1 MYKSVKNYSQ
11 YQVNEL
17 GEVKCFGRKGEYLL
31 KPYKHR
37 NKGYLYVRLKNDEG
51 IWITN
56 LVHRIVAE
64 TFIPNPDNKP
74 TVDHINGDKTDNRL
88 CNLRWA
94 TYKEQANF
102 NNHINKYNEE
112 RKAIER
118 AYYLRNRDKIVEKQ
132 KEYYQ
137 KHKDYLRELAKEYY
151 HKHKKQ

>member
-17 GEVKCFGRKGEYLL
+17 GEVKCFGGKVL
-31 KPYKHR
+31 KQYKHR
-37 NKGYLYVRLKNDEG
+37 NKGYLYVSLKNDEG
-51 IWITN
+51 RWITN

-64 TFIPNPDNKP
+64 TFLPNPDNKP

-102 NNHINKYNEE
+102 NNHINQYNEE
-112 RKAIER
+112 QKSIER
-118 AYYLRNRDKIVEKQ
+118 AYYQRNKEKRKEYHKDYYEANKDKVKEYQ

-137 KHKDYLRELAKEYY
+137 KHK
-151 HKHKKQ
+151 KQ